1 MSQLEKISIRV
12 SPGLLEAVDD
22 LIDRGGSNLQLFPHG
37 IPTRSEMMRLCVARG
52 VEVWDAVVSQAKEE
66 SAEWEEAAEWAKES

>member
-37 IPTRSEMMRLCVARG
+37 IPTRSEMMRLGVARG

-66 SAEWEEAAEWAKES
+66 SAEWEEAAEWVKES